1 MKFGA
6 AWLALVATLVA
17 ADDVSVNTAQPQIL
31 SAMSQDLVAALTYL
45 PATYV
50 HNLMLGS
57 AIETNVDSFLAL
69 ASNMPDEERSKISP
83 LYADFVNQVGDIIPS
98 MTETASSSET
108 SSSSDSTSEESDLS
122 DDVSDSSTG
131 SEESSDASSE
141 SDDSSSSDD
150 SSEESTGD
158 LDSESDEDLDSDTS
172 GAGAVRSAG
181 ALAAAVVAIAA
192 LF

>member
-17 ADDVSVNTAQPQIL
+17 ADDVNVNTAQPQIL

-83 LYADFVNQVGDIIPS
+83 LYADFVNQVGDVIPS
-98 MTETASSSET
+98 MTETAS

-122 DDVSDSSTG
+122 DDKSDSSTD
-131 SEESSDASSE
+131 SDESSDASSE
-141 SDDSSSSDD
+141 SDDGSSSDD